1 MSHQQP
7 RPSVDGRTSGGP
19 GILPQLPRPSP
30 SMTPQISPYQAQ
42 SISPAPQYLRQNSF
56 QQTPATA
63 HRTVTPQT
71 PTQPLPY
78 AASQQLHHIPALGA
92 AHLPNYASNT
102 APVQPYGRPP
112 VHPTQSYTPYGGPM
126 APPTREP
133 DVFVLPD
140 IANDS
145 IPKSIRDQFPQDPQ
159 GRVLFFTR
167 PPVLSD
173 QAIYDRNDR
182 EKKKP
187 LAHSERYLAA
197 KAARDELIA
206 SRKRANANEQ
216 VTSDRKRAKG
226 HAINGHGETNGC
238 HSQSTNS
245 AGLQDDDGRQ
255 GAKSTKS
262 DIELT
267 TTNVIG
273 AMQKWIQNMNEQTV
287 NDYKASYGD
296 RWEEV
301 LKEDGLRQQE
311 RTKKTAEK
319 QKAREEILAKCSN
332 SPNHITNFH
341 RDIWGSGFK
350 GERY

>member
-1 MSHQQP
+1 
-7 RPSVDGRTSGGP
+7 
-19 GILPQLPRPSP
+19 
-30 SMTPQISPYQAQ
+30 MTPQMSPYQAQ

-71 PTQPLPY
+71 PTQPLPLPY
-78 AASQQLHHIPALGA
+78 AASQQLHPIPALGA
-92 AHLPNYASNT
+92 AHLTNYAPNT
-102 APVQPYGRPP
+102 APVQSYARPP
-112 VHPTQSYTPYGGPM
+112 VHPSQSYTPYGGGM
-126 APPTREP
+126 APPSREP

-145 IPKSIRDQFPQDPQ
+145 IPKSIRDKFPLDPQ

-173 QAIYDRNDR
+173 QTIYDRNDG

-197 KAARDELIA
+197 KAAREQLIA
-206 SRKRANANEQ
+206 SRKRANANEK
-216 VTSDRKRAKG
+216 VTGDRKRAKG
-226 HAINGHGETNGC
+226 HTVNGHGETNGF
-238 HSQSTNS
+238 HSQSTN
-245 AGLQDDDGRQ
+245 ATGLQDDDRRQ
-255 GAKSTKS
+255 GAKSRES
-262 DIELT
+262 DIGLAT
-267 TTNVIG
+267 THVIS
-273 AMQKWIQNMNEQTV
+273 AMQKWIQNMNQQTAD
-287 NDYKASYGD
+287 DYKASYGD

-301 LKEDGLRQQE
+301 LKEDELRQQE
-311 RTKKTAEK
+311 RTKNTAEK

-341 RDIWGSGFK
+341 RDIWGTGFK